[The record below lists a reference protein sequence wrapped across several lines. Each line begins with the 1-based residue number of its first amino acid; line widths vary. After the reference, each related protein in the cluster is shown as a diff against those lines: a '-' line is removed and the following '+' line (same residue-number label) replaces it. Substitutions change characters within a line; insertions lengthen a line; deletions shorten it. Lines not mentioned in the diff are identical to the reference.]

1 MRYYRV
7 AAKAGFTVDVPI
19 VVNACLA
26 VRPLSRINYRVDA
39 ASFESEVGDAFYGSF
54 LSWVDAAVAHLER
67 SQRLADRF
75 RRWRAS
81 KLADPPVL
89 GKPDPVGTPNRP
101 IRRFRGSM
109 VDVNAVLATLLA
121 VRAFDREEHK
131 NCETEFRKTLHD
143 VYRDNSSAFL
153 AALLTLI
160 ERERRFARR
169 FRSWR
174 RARLA
179 RGKSSAAPSE
189 PYGTR
194 RPRKRR

>member
-1 MRYYRV
+1 MRHIRV
-7 AAKAGFTVDVPI
+7 LAKRGFTVEVPV

-26 VRPLSRINYRVDA
+26 VRALSHINRAIDA
-39 ASFESEVGDAFYGSF
+39 VSFESEVGDAFYGSF

-81 KLADPPVL
+81 KMSDPPIL
-89 GKPDPVGTPNRP
+89 GKPSPIGTSYRP

-109 VDVNAVLATLLA
+109 LNVNGVLATLLA
-121 VRAFDREEHK
+121 VRAFDREEHQVR
-131 NCETEFRKTLHD
+131 EIEFRKTLYD
-143 VYRDNSSAFL
+143 VYNEDSSPFL
-153 AALLTLI
+153 GALLTLV

-174 RARLA
+174 RAKAA
-179 RGKSSAAPSE
+179 RGASQPFASPSAGA
-189 PYGTR
+189 R
-194 RPRKRR
+194 ARRKRR